1 MIPGGNQSEPTFA
14 SESWEPRIIL
24 LLMSFYF
31 NLTLGKMC
39 FNSPKSVGR
48 VWIKYTVTVVHL
60 KKIIKKLSLV
70 GASLAHYF
78 LATSLILK
86 LPSLI
91 SFSKINDTVKLVT
104 WFWPRSSPS
113 PQLLGTCHFPCVL
126 APCWGTRE
134 LLLPGASMLPGLLG
148 CFSFIFNCS

>member
-1 MIPGGNQSEPTFA
+1 MIPGGSQSEPTFA

-60 KKIIKKLSLV
+60 KKKKIKKLFLV

-113 PQLLGTCHFPCVL
+113 PQLLAH
-126 APCWGTRE
+126 A
-134 LLLPGASMLPGLLG
+134 
-148 CFSFIFNCS
+148 IFRVF